1 MKIFSYS
8 FFLLC
13 IICKRNEKEPSMESA
28 VSFAPLRPAGF
39 VNFTGRG
46 GLACFSAGWGEHP
59 WRWPDLTFDILTIKH
74 PLVSVDIS
82 SSEGHFWAKNR
93 KSVVVKFFWWLPG
106 EINII
111 KMHYG
116 FNTQDYFHAQL
127 KHGAPSE
134 PPDIYYHI
142 VSLSLWNETQISKL
156 VSSSI
161 FTNANLRMK
170 SARVMRTRGEGG
182 RKKGKKRAKTS
193 PPSRFVQI
201 EKNDLLSETS
211 YRYFHIDIFY
221 GLLPPLLS
229 IKLAHDVHMVFTW
242 CSHDVHMMFTW
253 CSHDVHMMFTWCS
266 HDVHMMFTWCADSDF
281 RDEESSSGAGIAYS
295 RS

>member
-1 MKIFSYS
+1 
-8 FFLLC
+8 
-13 IICKRNEKEPSMESA
+13 MESA

-46 GLACFSAGWGEHP
+46 GVACFF
-59 WRWPDLTFDILTIKH
+59 LTFDILTIKH

-82 SSEGHFWAKNR
+82 SSEGHFRAKNR
-93 KSVVVKFFWWLPG
+93 KSVVVKSIWWLPG

-127 KHGAPSE
+127 KQGYK
-134 PPDIYYHI
+134 DIYYHI
-142 VSLSLWNETQISKL
+142 VSLWNETQISKL

-170 SARVMRTRGEGG
+170 SARVKRTRGEGG

-242 CSHDVHMMFTW
+242 C
-253 CSHDVHMMFTWCS
+253 
-266 HDVHMMFTWCADSDF
+266 ADSDF